1 MFLLG
6 ASDTYP
12 VKSTGGSATHTQTEN
27 EVAPHKHE
35 VISKFDNSA
44 IKTITYQGDNSSYGV
59 NKTADYSD
67 YGVEAKK
74 KDTAAAPMDILNP
87 YYSVNIWHRV
97 A

>member
-74 KDTAAAPMDILNP
+74 GHSSSTNGHPKPLLCCKYLA
-87 YYSVNIWHRV
+87 
-97 A
+97 